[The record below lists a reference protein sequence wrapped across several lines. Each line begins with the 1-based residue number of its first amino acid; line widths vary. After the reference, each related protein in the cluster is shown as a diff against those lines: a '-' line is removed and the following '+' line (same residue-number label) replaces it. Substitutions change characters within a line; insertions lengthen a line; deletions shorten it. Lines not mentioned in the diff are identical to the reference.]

1 MLFLL
6 CFSRPLE
13 GINSFVVPQ
22 GDVSV
27 FSGGSS
33 VESLYS
39 DCFASGWPF
48 ADPAGC
54 LFLLTMM
61 C

>member
-13 GINSFVVPQ
+13 GIESVVVPQ
-22 GDVSV
+22 GSFSV
-27 FSGGSS
+27 FPAGSS
-33 VESLYS
+33 VEPLCL
-39 DCFASGWPF
+39 DCFASGEPL
-48 ADPAGC
+48 ANPVGC